1 MDWGEDMFLQLKTY
15 AHSTFNII
23 YIYIMAKDHFY
34 NTIAIDRVFVIVLY
48 VIYIAFWH
56 TSKWEVSTRL
66 LTTIS
71 HEFVMLQIASLGTVY
86 M

>member
-1 MDWGEDMFLQLKTY
+1 MPIQRSTY
-15 AHSTFNII
+15 I

-34 NTIAIDRVFVIVLY
+34 NTIYPAIDRVFVIVSY
-48 VIYIAFWH
+48 VTYIAFWH

-71 HEFVMLQIASLGTVY
+71 HEFVMLQIASLGMVY